1 MPCRIVVACLCAARA
16 VIVRVGPDG
25 KKIAERCL
33 PSDAVRLKVPLSK
46 LSFIKPVVSIRL
58 IFQEWLV
65 KIRRDEGMRNVF
77 TGVSNIFH
85 NGIIREWRKIV
96 Q

>member
-1 MPCRIVVACLCAARA
+1 M
-16 VIVRVGPDG
+16 
-25 KKIAERCL
+25 
-33 PSDAVRLKVPLSK
+33 
-46 LSFIKPVVSIRL
+46 
-58 IFQEWLV
+58 
-65 KIRRDEGMRNVF
+65 KIRRDEGMLNVF

>member
-1 MPCRIVVACLCAARA
+1 MPWCCKSGYC
-16 VIVRVGPDG
+16 VGPDG
-25 KKIAERCL
+25 KKIAYRCL

-46 LSFIKPVVSIRL
+46 LSFIKPVVSDFRYFSIRL

-65 KIRRDEGMRNVF
+65 KIRRVEEMLNVF

-85 NGIIREWRKIV
+85 NSIIREWRKIV

>member
-1 MPCRIVVACLCAARA
+1 M
-16 VIVRVGPDG
+16 
-25 KKIAERCL
+25 
-33 PSDAVRLKVPLSK
+33 
-46 LSFIKPVVSIRL
+46 
-58 IFQEWLV
+58 
-65 KIRRDEGMRNVF
+65 KIRQDEGMLNVF

>member
-1 MPCRIVVACLCAARA
+1 MPDICRVPLCCKSGYRTCRA
-16 VIVRVGPDG
+16 GW

-65 KIRRDEGMRNVF
+65 KIRRDEGMLNVF
-77 TGVSNIFH
+77 AGVSNIFH
-85 NGIIREWRKIV
+85 NGVIREWRKIV